1 MSITLLI
8 LDILVTQ
15 RLRKR
20 GFDIGYEGVCAEI
33 DSLMGS
39 FFIYLCV
46 AHFVQQLRK
55 QPASCDPHQFRPRPM
70 GKDTYDFLCS
80 ADPQKTPFWVLFG
93 FILKTKTWNEHY
105 QLRECPNLGGL
116 QQSAR
121 DFMRISE
128 NLAWRAWPDPYRWRS
143 QGHA

>member
-1 MSITLLI
+1 MLI

-33 DSLMGS
+33 DSLMCS
-39 FFIYLCV
+39 LFIYQCV

-80 ADPQKTPFWVLFG
+80 ADPQITPFWVVFG
-93 FILKTKTWNEHY
+93 YNPMTKTWQEHY
-105 QLRECPNLGGL
+105 QLKACPNLKEL
-116 QQSAR
+116 QQSAK
-121 DFMRISE
+121 DFARIAE
-128 NLAWRAWPDPYRWRS
+128 KLAWNAWPEPYRWRS
-143 QGHA
+143 PGHA